1 MTVVPN
7 ILLSAFECNPYMG
20 SDAEVGWQWGHQ
32 LSSRGY
38 KITVITRS
46 THQNEIE
53 QWITKTGE
61 SKAVNFVYV
70 DIKWL
75 YPLTELINPRNHL
88 YYYFWQFSAYLIAKK
103 LHRQKPFSLIHH
115 LTWVSFRQP
124 SFMGLIDAPMFFG
137 PVAGG
142 DEIPKGYAKTFTLK
156 QRWLE
161 CIRSLINSLVKIDP
175 LMWLTYATAKKVFF
189 TSPAH
194 LARVPKFVKN
204 KAQIELAIGCD
215 LPATDSSQKNNKVTP
230 NKQTLRRGNRLLF
243 VGRFLGLKGMDI
255 GLDAFALIR
264 QSRPD
269 ITLTL
274 VGDGIERDRWVTKA
288 KLLNVFDAIDW
299 RGWMPKEE
307 VQKLYE
313 EFDLFYFP
321 SLRDSGGFVVL
332 EALQN
337 GMPVVCF
344 KLGGPGILVD
354 ESCGCAVEAANSVA
368 QATQDLAAATLKI
381 LSDSK
386 KNKHFFDNCRKRAN
400 QFTWDALIARIYS
413 F

>member
-1 MTVVPN
+1 MTVAPN
-7 ILLSAFECNPYMG
+7 ILLSAFECNPMMG

-32 LSSRGY
+32 LSKRGY
-38 KITVITRS
+38 KVTVITRS
-46 THQNEIE
+46 THKQEIE

-70 DIKWL
+70 DINWL
-75 YPLTELINPRNHL
+75 YPLTELINPRNHI
-88 YYYFWQFSAYLIAKK
+88 YYYFWQLSACLTAKK
-103 LHRQKPFSLIHH
+103 LHAEHPFSLIHH

-124 SFMGLIDAPMFFG
+124 SFMGLINAPFYFG

-142 DEIPKGYAKTFTLK
+142 DEIPKGYKKTFALK
-156 QRWLE
+156 QRLLE
-161 CIRSLINSLVKIDP
+161 SIRSFINWLVKIDP
-175 LMWLTYATAKKVFF
+175 LMWLTFATADKVFF
-189 TSPAH
+189 TSIAH
-194 LARVPKFVKN
+194 LARVPQFVKN
-204 KAQIELAIGCD
+204 KAHIELAIGCD
-215 LPATDSSQKNNKVTP
+215 NPAYNLSQDKNKNIFI
-230 NKQTLRRGNRLLF
+230 KQTLRRGNRLLF
-243 VGRFLGLKGMDI
+243 VGRFLSLKGMDI
-255 GLDAFALIR
+255 GLDAFAIIL
-264 QSRPD
+264 QTRPD

-274 VGDGIERDRWVTKA
+274 VGDGIERERWVTKA

-307 VQKLYE
+307 VQKLYA

-344 KLGGPGILVD
+344 KLGGPGMLVD
-354 ESCGCAVEAANSVA
+354 ESCGYSVEADKSVV

-381 LSDSK
+381 LT
-386 KNKHFFDNCRKRAN
+386 NLENHQLAENCLNRAK
-400 QFTWDALIARIYS
+400 QFTWDALIARIYT

>member
-32 LSSRGY
+32 LFKRGY
-38 KITVITRS
+38 KVTVITRS
-46 THQNEIE
+46 THQKEIE

-75 YPLTELINPRNHL
+75 YPLTELINPRNHI
-88 YYYFWQFSAYLIAKK
+88 YYYFWQLSAYFTAKK
-103 LHRQKPFSLIHH
+103 LHVQKPFSLIHH

-124 SFMGLIDAPMFFG
+124 SFMGLIDAPFFFG

-142 DEIPKGYAKTFTLK
+142 DEIPKGYAKTFALK
-156 QRWLE
+156 QRLLE
-161 CIRSLINSLVKIDP
+161 SIRSLINSLVKIDP
-175 LMWLTYATAKKVFF
+175 LMWLTYATADKIFF

-194 LARVPKFVKN
+194 LARVPNFVKN

-215 LPATDSSQKNNKVTP
+215 SPVSNLEKEN
-230 NKQTLRRGNRLLF
+230 NKQTIKRGNRLLF

-264 QSRPD
+264 QTRPD
-269 ITLTL
+269 VTLTL

-299 RGWMPKEE
+299 RGWIRKEE
-307 VQKLYE
+307 VQKLYL

-344 KLGGPGILVD
+344 KLGGPGMLVD
-354 ESCGCAVEAANSVA
+354 ESCGYAVEAGKSVA

-381 LSDSK
+381 LADSE
-386 KNKHFFDNCRKRAN
+386 KNKHLFDNCRKRAK

>member
-32 LSSRGY
+32 LSKRGY
-38 KITVITRS
+38 KVTVITRS
-46 THQNEIE
+46 THQKEIE

-75 YPLTELINPRNHL
+75 YPLTELINPRNHI
-88 YYYFWQFSAYLIAKK
+88 YYYFWQLSAYFTAKK
-103 LHRQKPFSLIHH
+103 LHVQKPFSLIHH

-124 SFMGLIDAPMFFG
+124 SFMGLIDAPFFFG

-142 DEIPKGYAKTFTLK
+142 DEIPKGYAKTFALK
-156 QRWLE
+156 QRLLE
-161 CIRSLINSLVKIDP
+161 SIRSLINSLVKIDP
-175 LMWLTYATAKKVFF
+175 LMWLTFASADKIFF

-194 LARVPKFVKN
+194 LARVPNFVKN

-215 LPATDSSQKNNKVTP
+215 SPVSNLEKEN
-230 NKQTLRRGNRLLF
+230 NKQTIKRGNRLLF

-264 QSRPD
+264 QTRPD
-269 ITLTL
+269 VTLTL

-299 RGWMPKEE
+299 RGWIRKEE
-307 VQKLYE
+307 VQKLYL

-344 KLGGPGILVD
+344 KLGGPGMLVD
-354 ESCGCAVEAANSVA
+354 ESCGYAVEAGKSVA
-368 QATQDLAAATLKI
+368 QATQDLAAATLKV
-381 LSDSK
+381 LADSE
-386 KNKHFFDNCRKRAN
+386 KNKHLFDNCRKRAK

>member
-1 MTVVPN
+1 MTVALN

-20 SDAEVGWQWGHQ
+20 SDAEVGWQWAHQ
-32 LSSRGY
+32 LSKRGY
-38 KITVITRS
+38 KVTVITRS
-46 THQNEIE
+46 THQKEIE

-75 YPLTELINPRNHL
+75 YPLTELINPRNHI

-124 SFMGLIDAPMFFG
+124 SFMGLIDAPMYFG

-142 DEIPKGYAKTFTLK
+142 DEIPKGYTKTFAFK
-156 QRWLE
+156 QQLLE
-161 CIRSLINSLVKIDP
+161 SLRSLINGLVKIDP
-175 LMWLTYATAKKVFF
+175 LMWLTYAKAEKVFF

-194 LARVPKFVKN
+194 LARVPQFVKS

-215 LPATDSSQKNNKVTP
+215 CPAYNLSQENNK
-230 NKQTLRRGNRLLF
+230 KYLRRGNRLLF

-264 QSRPD
+264 QTRPD

-274 VGDGIERDRWVTKA
+274 VGDGIERDRWINKA
-288 KLLNVFDAIDW
+288 KQLNVFDAIDW
-299 RGWMPKEE
+299 RGWIAKEE
-307 VQKLYE
+307 VQKLYA

-344 KLGGPGILVD
+344 KLGGPGMLVND
-354 ESCGCAVEAANSVA
+354 TCGYAVEAGKSVA
-368 QATQDLAAATLKI
+368 QATQVLAAATLKI
-381 LSDSK
+381 LADGEI
-386 KNKHFFDNCRKRAN
+386 NHHLPENCRKRAKL
-400 QFTWDALIARIYS
+400 FTWDALIARMYS
-413 F
+413 FEGL